1 VAKKMEQAQRLTWS
15 AAARG
20 LVLVSCLLLA
30 SARTAHASAREP
42 VRVGIVFHVAT
53 SEQHHAPPED
63 FIREQLEQAN
73 AIYRPLGLEL
83 FDAGRE
89 TLPERHARLVRR
101 ADRDQLLRYARAG
114 AVHCMVVATLM
125 DVDEPGRERRGVHW
139 RARRDPR
146 HLVIVSTLAGPY
158 VLAHE
163 LGHFFGNREHSDTPG
178 NLMSYTRTE
187 ALPFFDERQQA
198 RVKET
203 LRRMLETKELKAGR

>member
-1 VAKKMEQAQRLTWS
+1 M
-15 AAARG
+15 
-20 LVLVSCLLLA
+20 
-30 SARTAHASAREP
+30 
-42 VRVGIVFHVAT
+42 VFHVAT

-63 FIREQLEQAN
+63 FIRAQLEQAN

-101 ADRDQLLRYARAG
+101 ADRDQLLRYVRAG
-114 AVHCMVVATLM
+114 AVHCMVIATLM

-139 RARRDPR
+139 RSRRDSR
-146 HLVIVSTLAGPY
+146 HLVILSTLAGPY

-187 ALPFFDERQQA
+187 APPFLDERQKGKVQQ
-198 RVKET
+198 T
-203 LRRMLETKELKAGR
+203 LRRMLGSRELRPAP

>member
-1 VAKKMEQAQRLTWS
+1 MRASV
-15 AAARG
+15 ARG
-20 LVLVSCLLLA
+20 LVLASCLLLA
-30 SARTAHASAREP
+30 SASAPHVRAGEP

-53 SEQHHAPPED
+53 SGQHHAPPED

-73 AIYRPLGLEL
+73 AIFRPLGLEL

-101 ADRDQLLRYARAG
+101 ADRDQLLRFVRAG

-139 RARRDPR
+139 RSRRDPR
-146 HLVIVSTLAGPY
+146 HLVIVSTLAGPF

-187 ALPFFDERQQA
+187 APPFFDERQQEK
-198 RVKET
+198 VKAT
-203 LRRMLETKELKAGR
+203 LGRMIREGELKPVR